1 MKYAALFLMGAI
13 GLSSTS
19 YESVARKAAQK
30 YGLNPNVFVRQIRQE
45 SGFNPR
51 AVSPAGARGI
61 AQIMPATAR
70 GWGVNPD
77 DPVASLDAAAKNMA
91 RYVRQYGSYRDA
103 LVAYNAGPGAVGKP
117 LYAETSGY
125 VSKIL
130 GANGEPPTR
139 VTKSRTTTRT
149 TYDDSARRA
158 AVAQWLLSSSRDPLD
173 LAMGL
178 PAVEKRTATSTSSAG
193 STSGADSYTSRANAI
208 DARRLPYKWG
218 GGHAGKVDA
227 YDAQPLDCSGAV
239 SAVLGIDPRVAS
251 QFKSIG
257 SPGRAPGGRGVTI
270 YAKDDHVLMEIDGKL
285 FGTSRSNPGGGAGW
299 IKRSEIPAG
308 YLRGFVARHLAR
320 S

>member
-77 DPVASLDAAAKNMA
+77 NPVQALDAAAKNMA
-91 RYVRQYGSYRDA
+91 KYVRQFGSYRDA

-117 LYAETSGY
+117 LYAETSNY
-125 VSKIL
+125 ISKIL

-158 AVAQWLLSSSRDPLD
+158 AAAQWLLSSSHDPLD

-178 PAVEKRTATSTSSAG
+178 PAVEKRTATSAPTSTPR
-193 STSGADSYTSRANAI
+193 STSGRSRLLELFYDPQGGWKDGQPIGAIGGHSDHVHVAAGPKTVVELGRAAQRMGLTVGGNRAFTGSTPTSGHAPNSYHYRNEAI
-208 DARRLPYKWG
+208 D
-218 GGHAGKVDA
+218 V
-227 YDAQPLDCSGAV
+227 SG
-239 SAVLGIDPRVAS
+239 DPRVMAA
-251 QFKSIG
+251 FTKYVRRLYG
-257 SPGRAPGGRGVTI
+257 L
-270 YAKDDHVLMEIDGKL
+270 K
-285 FGTSRSNPGGGAGW
+285 
-299 IKRSEIPAG
+299 
-308 YLRGFVARHLAR
+308 
-320 S
+320 

>member
-1 MKYAALFLMGAI
+1 MKYASLFLMGAI
-13 GLSSTS
+13 GLSGTS

-77 DPVASLDAAAKNMA
+77 DPVASLDAAARNMA

-130 GANGEPPTR
+130 GGSNPSVSSQPA
-139 VTKSRTTTRT
+139 RTTTT
-149 TYDDSARRA
+149 TVDDSARRA
-158 AVAQWLLSSSRDPLD
+158 AVAQWLLSSSRNPLD
-173 LAMGL
+173 LALSL
-178 PAVEKRTATSTSSAG
+178 PAVERTTTTATSSPGAG
-193 STSGADSYTSRANAI
+193 STSTDSYTSRANAI
-208 DARRLPYKWG
+208 NARQLPYKWG

-227 YDAQPLDCSGAV
+227 YNAQPLDGSGAV

-251 QFKSIG
+251 QFKSWGKPGAG
-257 SPGRAPGGRGVTI
+257 SGKGVVI
-270 YAKDDHVLMEIDGKL
+270 YAKDDHVLMSIDGHF
-285 FGTSRSNPGGGAGW
+285 FGTSKSNPGGGAGW
-299 IKRSEIPAG
+299 IPRSQISPE
-308 YLRGFVARHLAR
+308 YLRGFTVRHA
-320 S
+320 